1 MKITQDSP
9 TYLECKKSA
18 LFGYI
23 SSIVLMI
30 GGLVGAIIMFMK
42 SSSQWWIGLIA
53 LAIGILI
60 LFLTKS
66 IILIADGN
74 IKQVKIATKSLLG
87 ASDNAYA
94 FQDIKE
100 IVIEEDR
107 QYERDSDGDRK
118 DKTSYVLIFNFHN
131 GYQEALNLTPG
142 SSSNI
147 AVNGVNMSRFSQNN
161 AVMNIGQ
168 RLSEVMG
175 VPFNHKRRGDMDL
188 GDVVNS
194 VGEVVRQVKQASRD
208 DQNRPQV

>member
-1 MKITQDSP
+1 MVGGVIGVIVMLMKN
-9 TYLECKKSA
+9 
-18 LFGYI
+18 
-23 SSIVLMI
+23 
-30 GGLVGAIIMFMK
+30 
-42 SSSQWWIGLIA
+42 SSQWWIGLIA

-66 IILIADGN
+66 ITLIADGN

-94 FQDIKE
+94 FHDIKE

-107 QYERDSDGDRK
+107 QYERDSDGNRK
-118 DKTSYVLIFNFHN
+118 DKTSFVLIFNFHN
-131 GYQEALNLTPG
+131 GYQEAINLTSG
-142 SSSNI
+142 SSSSI
-147 AVNGVNMSRFSQNN
+147 SVGGVNMSRFSQNN

-168 RLSEVMG
+168 RLSEVIG

-194 VGEVVRQVKQASRD
+194 VGQVIKQVKQANQD
-208 DQNRPQV
+208 NQNPPQA

>member
-23 SSIVLMI
+23 FSIILMI
-30 GGLVGAIIMFMK
+30 GGIIGMIVMVMK
-42 SSSQWWIGLIA
+42 SSSQWWVGLIA
-53 LAIGILI
+53 VVIGILI

-66 IILIADGN
+66 ITLIADGN

-94 FQDIKE
+94 FHDIKE

-118 DKTSYVLIFNFHN
+118 DKTSYVLIFNFNN

-147 AVNGVNMSRFSQNN
+147 AVNGVNMCRFSQNN

-168 RLSEVMG
+168 RLSEVIG
-175 VPFNHKRRGDMDL
+175 VPFNHKRRGDMDF

-208 DQNRPQV
+208 DQNRPQI

>member
-1 MKITQDSP
+1 
-9 TYLECKKSA
+9 
-18 LFGYI
+18 
-23 SSIVLMI
+23 MI
-30 GGLVGAIIMFMK
+30 GGLIGVIAMIMK

-66 IILIADGN
+66 ITLIADGN
-74 IKQVKIATKSLLG
+74 LKQVKIATKSLLR
-87 ASDNAYA
+87 ASNHAYA
-94 FQDIKE
+94 FHDINE

-131 GYQEALNLTPG
+131 GYQEAIDV
-142 SSSNI
+142 SSSSTNI
-147 AVNGVNMSRFSQNN
+147 SVGGVNISRFSKNN

-168 RLSEVMG
+168 RLGEVIG

-194 VGEVVRQVKQASRD
+194 VGEVIRQVKNAEQESQNPSSR
-208 DQNRPQV
+208 